1 MDACAAEAAR
11 VAAEEAEAARD
22 AAERA
27 EVMAL
32 YGPALAEQEAMVA
45 NGTNARSRAH
55 RARQLGWAPKHDI
68 QSLWASL
75 NPEAEAILKGTS
87 AASAA

>member
-1 MDACAAEAAR
+1 
-11 VAAEEAEAARD
+11 
-22 AAERA
+22 
-27 EVMAL
+27 
-32 YGPALAEQEAMVA
+32 MVA

-75 NPEAEAILKGTS
+75 KPEAEAILNGAS